1 MEGEYYSLDNIHRR
15 RKRQEGAGTGSSLE
29 EGGDRGR
36 MLIEQVQEK
45 FMLDVSEEVAIKQF
59 EVLLNDTSYLTVVF
73 DRIHNW

>member
-1 MEGEYYSLDNIHRR
+1 
-15 RKRQEGAGTGSSLE
+15 
-29 EGGDRGR
+29 